1 MMKIKKIVYSLLVLI
16 LAFSFCSCA
25 KKSDDNTVGLTP
37 LAWSDGVNDEGRYDN
52 SLFYSNDFE
61 SVIVAADPYILYDDG
76 WFYLYSTETSGG
88 VMVGYR
94 SQNLANWEYL
104 GEIFRKDPKYWAT
117 ARFWAPK
124 VVKNPADGKFYMYTC
139 CSTDS
144 ASVGFPEGTTAKNS
158 SAITDR
164 LYLTV
169 LVSDSP
175 AGPFVEWTGKREK
188 HVNYFHG
195 EKLGAVG
202 DEVTL
207 TSGPMFDFAQSPAGW
222 ATNKDYFASNGT
234 NIFAQLDAC
243 PFFDD
248 NGDFYLYFVRSRDM
262 NDNYGKQG
270 VWGVK
275 MLDMVTPD
283 YETLTCLTQPGF
295 ISPGGEKSPSSIDD
309 NAVNEGCFMQSH
321 TTIKPDGTKEKKY
334 YLTYSRSGFGD
345 VNYSS
350 CLAVA
355 DSPLGYEVGSSEA
368 KNGGFVKL
376 DPKYGNPY
384 HMINSNYDMYTS
396 TGNAMSFW
404 ADGEQFLVSLATVKN
419 KTTPNRTSRNFIID
433 RVSWAYNEELGYDIP
448 HSNGPTQ
455 GSLQPAPAV
464 FSGYRNIAADATVK
478 ATNAKAGED
487 AAKLTDGFI
496 AIHERDE
503 DFDFHSAKGGME
515 ITLEFSSAREV
526 RAVMVYN
533 TSNVIFAFSSIDYVI
548 LETENGKFIARDIEF
563 PKRYLT
569 EDISLGGT
577 IRPGGAAT
585 LEFEAMKVK
594 KITIKISQKFNTE
607 LEDIDEYYAGVA
619 IADVKILG
627 K

>member
-1 MMKIKKIVYSLLVLI
+1 MKIKKLACNLLASVFALT
-16 LAFSFCSCA
+16 FCACA
-25 KKSDDNTVGLTP
+25 KKTDKTADATP

-52 SLFYSNDFE
+52 TLFYCNDFE
-61 SVIVAADPYILYDDG
+61 SVIVAADPYIVYEDG
-76 WFYLYSTETSGG
+76 WFYLYSTETAGG

-104 GEIFRKDPKYWAT
+104 GEIFRRNPRYWAN

-144 ASVGFPEGTTAKNS
+144 ASVGFPEGTNVNNS
-158 SAITDR
+158 SAVKDR

-169 LVSDSP
+169 LVADSP
-175 AGPFVEWTGKREK
+175 AGPFHEWTGERKN
-188 HVNYFHG
+188 HVNYHHG
-195 EKLGAVG
+195 EIEGVG

-207 TSGPMFDFAQSPAGW
+207 ESGPMFDFAQAPAGW
-222 ATNKDYFASNGT
+222 ATNKEYFETNET
-234 NIFAQLDAC
+234 NIFAQLDAF

-248 NGDFYLYFVRSRDM
+248 NGDFYLYFIRSRDM
-262 NDNYGKQG
+262 NDEYGKQG

-283 YETLTCLTQPGF
+283 YETLTCITQPGF
-295 ISPGGEKSPSSIDD
+295 LSPGGERSPSSIDD
-309 NAVNEGCFMQSH
+309 SAVNEGCFVQSH
-321 TTIKPDGTKEKKY
+321 TTVKADGSKVTKY

-350 CLAVA
+350 CLAIA
-355 DSPLGYEVGSSEA
+355 DSPLGYAKGSA
-368 KNGGFVKL
+368 GAPNGGYVKL

-419 KTTPNRTSRNFIID
+419 KTTPTRTSRNFIID
-433 RVSWAYNEELGYDIP
+433 RVSWAYNDELGYDIP

-455 GSLQPAPAV
+455 GSLQPAPSV
-464 FSGYRNIAADATVK
+464 FSGYKNIASEATVT
-478 ATNAKAGED
+478 ATNAKDGEN
-487 AAKLTDGFI
+487 AAKLNDGFI

-503 DFDFHSAKGGME
+503 AYDFHSAKGGTE
-515 ITLEFSSAREV
+515 ITLEFASEREV

-533 TSNVIFAFSSIDYVI
+533 TSNVAYAFSSVDYI
-548 LETENGKFIARDIEF
+548 LLETENGNYIARDIEF

-569 EDISLGGT
+569 GDIELGGT
-577 IRPGGAAT
+577 IHPGSAA
-585 LEFEAMKVK
+585 LIEFSAMKVK
-594 KITIKISQKFNTE
+594 KITIAISQKFSTE
-607 LEDIDEYYAGVA
+607 LESVDEYYAGVA
-619 IADVKILG
+619 VADIKVLG